1 MGLLVI
7 AEKPSVAKDIA
18 TALGG
23 FSESNG
29 NYDRAD
35 MVITSARGHLLGID
49 SNQPK
54 SERFNLSKLP
64 SIPDS
69 FELVPLGDAM
79 QRLNNIRA
87 LAKQAKVTTIVNACD
102 AGREGEL
109 IFRRIVEYIG
119 VRKPIERMWLKSMT
133 TAGIKSAY
141 AQRRTD
147 AEMLPLADAAKS
159 RAEADWLIGMNGTRV
174 MTTAN
179 LIDPGSLVSVGR
191 VQTPTLALMVDRE
204 NAIRNFKPRDFF
216 EVIATLSVAA
226 GSWNAKWFKPK
237 VGSAVDVSDEEV
249 NGHGPAGD
257 DEARSDRTY
266 DKATAD
272 AVQKTTHGID
282 PSSVVDTA
290 QPEVRR
296 SPTLFDLTTLQREA
310 NIRLGLSAKDT
321 LAIAQALYDTHKVL
335 TYPRTDATH
344 LPDDYAD
351 TVLRILPLLVQ
362 PYDRFA
368 SEIVKAQWVSPK
380 HRLFDSSKVSDHFA
394 IIPTGKSPEGL
405 KPRELAVYDL
415 VVRRFLSGFFPNAE
429 FLKTTRIATIGEY
442 TFRASGSVP
451 VSLGWLAVYS
461 DAADPAKRAEGGQTK
476 DASTLPAIVRDE
488 RARNLGVVV
497 TSGKTKPPLRYTEA
511 TLLGAMATAGRFVS
525 DAELAAAMKERG
537 IGTPATRANVI
548 EELLSV
554 EKRYVERKG
563 KELHPTDKAMRLVA
577 ALRVNDLHTLTTPD
591 MTGEWESMLAKMERR
606 EINRAEFMRSIES
619 FTVDMV
625 AKIKA
630 KAVATPHGAGP
641 SGAVLEGLVCKCN
654 GQVGERPKS
663 FTCTSC
669 GLTVWKEICGKL
681 ITLNMAKQLFTKGE
695 TSVLKGFKSR
705 AGKTFDAAL
714 RVGEKGVEMQFSAD
728 ASSVGGPPNDT
739 RSKPTPP
746 RPCGKVGETCPTCQS
761 GKLTQK
767 SLPDGRPFLGC
778 TK

>member
-1 MGLLVI
+1 
-7 AEKPSVAKDIA
+7 
-18 TALGG
+18 
-23 FSESNG
+23 
-29 NYDRAD
+29 
-35 MVITSARGHLLGID
+35 
-49 SNQPK
+49 
-54 SERFNLSKLP
+54 
-64 SIPDS
+64 
-69 FELVPLGDAM
+69 
-79 QRLNNIRA
+79 
-87 LAKQAKVTTIVNACD
+87 
-102 AGREGEL
+102 
-109 IFRRIVEYIG
+109 

-204 NAIRNFKPRDFF
+204 NAIHNFKPRDFF
-216 EVIATLSVAA
+216 EVIASLSVAA
-226 GSWNAKWFKPK
+226 GSWNAKWSKPM
-237 VGSAVDVSDEEV
+237 GGPAVDVSDKEV
-249 NGHGPAGD
+249 DGHGPAGD
-257 DEARSDRTY
+257 DEARTDRTY

-272 AVQKTTHGID
+272 AVQKATHGID

-351 TVLRILPLLVQ
+351 TVLRILPLLVH

-368 SEIVKAQWVSPK
+368 SEIVKEQWVSPK

-405 KPRELAVYDL
+405 KARELAVYDL

-429 FLKTTRIATIGEY
+429 FLKTTRIATIGDY
-442 TFRASGSVP
+442 AFRASGSVP
-451 VSLGWLAVYS
+451 VSVGWLAVYS
-461 DAADPAKRAEGGQTK
+461 DAADPPKRAEAGQTK
-476 DASTLPAIVRDE
+476 DASTLPAMLRDE

-511 TLLGAMATAGRFVS
+511 TLLGAMATAGRLVA

-554 EKRYVERKG
+554 SKRYVERRG
-563 KELHPTDKAMRLVA
+563 KELLPTDKGMRLVA
-577 ALRVNDLHTLTTPD
+577 SLRVNDLHALTTPE
-591 MTGEWESMLAKMERR
+591 MTGEWESMLTKMERR
-606 EINRAEFMRSIES
+606 EIDRTDFMQSIER

-630 KAVATPHGAGP
+630 KAVATPPGSGP
-641 SGAVLEGLVCKCN
+641 SGAVVEGLVCKCG
-654 GQVGERPKS
+654 GQVGERTKS

-669 GLTVWKEICGKL
+669 GLTVWKEICGKS
-681 ITLNMAKQLFTKGE
+681 ITVNMAKQLFTNGE

-705 AGKTFDAAL
+705 AGKSFDAAL
-714 RVGEKGVEMQFSAD
+714 RVGEKGVEMVFSEQTAT
-728 ASSVGGPPNDT
+728 AAARHEIRTPQSSPNAPSDST
-739 RSKPTPP
+739 PQLPRS
-746 RPCGKVGETCPTCQS
+746 KVGESCPTCHS

-778 TK
+778 TKWPRCRHFEHIGR